1 MGDHYA
7 TLGVDPDSSPEVIRT
22 AYLRLMRRYHPD
34 RNPTPAAHAKVRKIT
49 AAYAVLGVT
58 DRRAQY
64 DSTRAPAPVAR
75 AVTYP
80 PQRQSGR
87 RPSWLAPAFSV
98 AAVVMLA
105 IVLLPPVLPPMSEPM
120 PGVGGGRARDVQ
132 DHVQPAA
139 TYNLGN
145 VCSSA
150 GASGLIKRELFRRAA
165 YLRGADRE
173 EFDRL
178 ASASLLKLDAAATA
192 KTSPDAKMVSCK
204 ASIALT
210 LPPGVT
216 VSGGE
221 RGLIDTVGYAVIRGD
236 GGGRA
241 TLRLA
246 NADKAVGLLA
256 ALTRTPMQ
264 AHEVVDLAAAPVLP
278 PMAKPPTA
286 QWAPSARTNSAAAE
300 PVAPP
305 RTVAFKDPAPP
316 QRTVAFKA
324 PAPPLR
330 TVAFKAAV
338 LPPRVVAFKT
348 PVPPPRTVV
357 FTDPSFSC
365 NAARSWAARSV
376 CNSAT
381 LAALDRQLAALWG
394 DSMARAYPV
403 QRAQLLRSD
412 GRFLANRDRCSSEP
426 CVHGAYTA
434 QIREIQTIMAGQT
447 PPTYR

>member
-34 RNPTPAAHAKVRKIT
+34 RNPAPAAQAKVRKIT

-64 DSTRAPAPVAR
+64 DAQLSPVRVAR
-75 AVTYP
+75 PATYRAATYP
-80 PQRQSGR
+80 PQPQSGR
-87 RPSWLAPAFSV
+87 RPSWIAAAFSV
-98 AAVVMLA
+98 AAVVLLT
-105 IVLLPPVLPPMSEPM
+105 ILLLPPVLPPISEPM
-120 PGVGGGRARDVQ
+120 PGVGGGRAMDVQ
-132 DHVQPAA
+132 DHAPAA
-139 TYNLGN
+139 ATFNPGT
-145 VCSSA
+145 VCSSPS
-150 GASGLIKRELFRRAA
+150 ASGLIKRELFRRAA
-165 YLRGADRE
+165 YLRGSDGA
-173 EFDRL
+173 EFGRL
-178 ASASLLKLDAAATA
+178 AGASLLKLDVAATQQ
-192 KTSPDAKMVSCK
+192 TNQDARMVSCT
-204 ASIALT
+204 ATIVLT

-216 VSGGE
+216 VNGGQS
-221 RGLIDTVGYAVIRGD
+221 GLIETVGYSVHRGD
-236 GGGRA
+236 GKDRA

-246 NADKAVGLLA
+246 DASKAIGMLA
-256 ALTRTPMQ
+256 TLSWTPMQ
-264 AHEVVDLAAAPVLP
+264 VPQVVDPAPAAPIQPPVQPPIQP
-278 PMAKPPTA
+278 PMSKPPPA
-286 QWAPSARTNSAAAE
+286 QWVPSARTTSTAAA
-300 PVAPP
+300 PAAPP
-305 RTVAFKDPAPP
+305 RTVAFKPSVTAPRTAASVTPPRTVAFKDSALP
-316 QRTVAFKA
+316 QRTVA
-324 PAPPLR
+324 
-330 TVAFKAAV
+330 
-338 LPPRVVAFKT
+338 
-348 PVPPPRTVV
+348 

-412 GRFLANRDRCSSEP
+412 GRFLANRDRCSSVP

-447 PPTYR
+447 LPTHR

>member
-7 TLGVDPDSSPEVIRT
+7 TLGVDPNSSPEVIRT

-34 RNPTPAAHAKVRKIT
+34 RNPTPSAQAKVRKIT

-64 DSTRAPAPVAR
+64 DATLAPAPIAR

-80 PQRQSGR
+80 SQRQSGR

-105 IVLLPPVLPPMSEPM
+105 IVLLPPVLPPISEPM

-132 DHVQPAA
+132 DHVPAAAA

-236 GGGRA
+236 GGRRA

-246 NADKAVGLLA
+246 DADKAVGLLA

-278 PMAKPPTA
+278 PWPNRRR
-286 QWAPSARTNSAAAE
+286 PSGRPRLE
-300 PVAPP
+300 PIQRP
-305 RTVAFKDPAPP
+305 RS
-316 QRTVAFKA
+316 RS
-324 PAPPLR
+324 
-330 TVAFKAAV
+330 
-338 LPPRVVAFKT
+338 PRHE
-348 PVPPPRTVV
+348 R
-357 FTDPSFSC
+357 
-365 NAARSWAARSV
+365 
-376 CNSAT
+376 
-381 LAALDRQLAALWG
+381 
-394 DSMARAYPV
+394 
-403 QRAQLLRSD
+403 
-412 GRFLANRDRCSSEP
+412 
-426 CVHGAYTA
+426 
-434 QIREIQTIMAGQT
+434 
-447 PPTYR
+447 